1 MAGEDKIKQE
11 LTEKFS
17 CLKDA
22 VTIQRERRIIV
33 EVPAADFRDVFDY
46 LVNKM
51 GFSGLS
57 AITGMDEVTAF
68 AVIYHLTKEGSIV
81 LNLRVRVSR
90 ENPLIKT
97 VTQYFPSADA
107 YERELADLLGIKV
120 DGLTI
125 SHRYPLPDNWPEGQY
140 PLRKDWHDNAGGGQK
155 D

>member
-11 LTEKFS
+11 LTERFGY
-17 CLKDA
+17 LKDA

-33 EVPAADFRDVFDY
+33 ESPAANFAEVFDY

-57 AITGMDEVTAF
+57 AITGMDEVTGF
-68 AVIYHLTKEGSIV
+68 AVIYHLTREGSIV
-81 LNLRVRVSR
+81 LNLRIRVPR
-90 ENPLIKT
+90 ENPSIKT
-97 VTQYFPSADA
+97 VTQYFPAADA
-107 YERELADLLGIKV
+107 YERELADLLGIKI

-125 SHRYPLPDNWPEGQY
+125 NHHYPLPDGWPEGQY
-140 PLRKDWHDNAGGGQK
+140 PLRKDWHNSASGEQK

>member
-1 MAGEDKIKQE
+1 MADEIKIKQE
-11 LTEKFS
+11 LTERFDY
-17 CLKDA
+17 LKDA

-33 EVPAADFRDVFDY
+33 ELPAANFAEAFDY
-46 LVNKM
+46 LVKKM

-81 LNLRVRVSR
+81 LNLRIRVPR

-97 VTQYFPSADA
+97 VTQYFPAADA

-125 SHRYPLPDNWPEGQY
+125 SHHYPLPDGWPEGQY
-140 PLRKDWHDNAGGGQK
+140 PLRKDWKEGAGDISK
-155 D
+155 E